1 MRALAAWTFLA
12 MSSLSPFAA
21 ADAVDDVVRIRMDDR
36 HIQGLSLAVVEKGR
50 LVSARAYG
58 LANVELGARASTDT
72 VYEIGSVSK
81 QFAAVAVMKLVEEGK
96 LDLDKPVRTYL
107 PKAPDKWDR
116 ITLRHLLTHTS
127 GLKNLND
134 IAGFE
139 VTEKLDQAKT
149 IAKLA
154 VPDLEFE
161 PGTKYAYRNTG
172 YSLAGY
178 IVENT
183 VGKPYW
189 TYLRE
194 RFWEP
199 IGMRTATTR
208 DLFTV
213 IPNRADGYEWENGK
227 LTNRDSDLTD
237 IFAAGAIAASVL
249 DLAQWVARFKNDSV
263 LKAPSWN
270 VLWTPH
276 KLRSG
281 ESTGYGMGFS
291 IGTFAD
297 ERLIGHGGSTAGFSS
312 TIQWLPDRDL
322 AVIVLTNAGEV
333 GVATR
338 VAREVLTALTGKKPT
353 PKEMES

>member
-1 MRALAAWTFLA
+1 MIHAPTSAV
-12 MSSLSPFAA
+12 
-21 ADAVDDVVRIRMDDR
+21 ADAVDDAIRARMEDR
-36 HIQGLSLAVVEKGR
+36 HIQGLSVAIVEKGR

-58 LANVELGARASTDT
+58 LANVELGVRASTDT

-81 QFAAVAVMKLVEEGK
+81 QFAAAAVMKLVEEGK
-96 LDLDKPVRTYL
+96 LDLDKPIKTYL
-107 PKAPDKWDR
+107 PKAPDKWDAV
-116 ITLRHLLTHTS
+116 TLRHLLTHTS

-154 VPDLEFE
+154 GPALEFE

-178 IVENT
+178 IVEN
-183 VGKPYW
+183 VSGKPYW
-189 TYLRE
+189 TFLKE
-194 RFWEP
+194 RFWDP
-199 IGMRTATTR
+199 LGMRTATTR

-227 LTNRDSDLTD
+227 LANRDSDLTD

-249 DLAQWVARFKNDSV
+249 DLAQWVARFKTDAV
-263 LKAPSWN
+263 IKPSSWGA
-270 VLWTPH
+270 LWTAS
-276 KLRSG
+276 KLKNG
-281 ESTGYGMGFS
+281 EATGYGMGFS

-297 ERLIGHGGSTAGFSS
+297 EKLIGHGGSTAGFSS

-353 PKEMES
+353 AKEMEA